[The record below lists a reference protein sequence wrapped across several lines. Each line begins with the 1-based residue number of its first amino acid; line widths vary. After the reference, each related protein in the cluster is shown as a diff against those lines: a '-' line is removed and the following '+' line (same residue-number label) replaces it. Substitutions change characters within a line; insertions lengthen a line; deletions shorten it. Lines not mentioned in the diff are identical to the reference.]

1 MHTLKVIFCSVS
13 LSLVGL
19 LPFAVQACE
28 FHSGLGFGIYSSF
41 HPMKQ
46 IQYQQDFEQPL
57 HVTHPSSVN
66 AETHTSTILNIEY
79 AVPETYQNVVIT
91 FSGSED
97 VTLLSD
103 TRLTAAGVSGSY
115 PLKYKVS
122 KVGHHKI
129 SVHINALKREEKVD
143 FSQHVTVNAI

>member
-1 MHTLKVIFCSVS
+1 MHSLKATFCSVS

-19 LPFAVQACE
+19 LPFAVQSCE
-28 FHSGLGFGIYSSF
+28 FHNGLGFGIYSSF

-66 AETHTSTILNIEY
+66 TETNTSSILNIEY
-79 AVPETYQNVVIT
+79 AVPEAYQNVVIT

-97 VTLLSD
+97 VTLLSG
-103 TRLTAAGVSGSY
+103 TKLTAAGVSGSY
-115 PLKYKVS
+115 PLKYKVN
-122 KVGHHKI
+122 KVGNHKI
-129 SVHINALKREEKVD
+129 SVHINALKREERVD
-143 FSQHVTVNAI
+143 FSQHVTVNAT